1 MTSVLD
7 YGGMPLTAN
16 VVVSAI
22 ANHFAQVP
30 A

>member
-1 MTSVLD
+1 MMPVLD

-22 ANHFAQVP
+22 ANHLAKVP